1 MKKGLLVNL
10 GIILAVVIVAAWFAF
25 FKNVDL
31 VESIKSGRMVKTA
44 DSAVKL
50 GLDLKGGVYVV
61 LQAKPID
68 ENGKIDDSSMTRL
81 VEVMD
86 RRINALGVTE
96 PTIQRNGE
104 DRIIIELPGL
114 KDSQSAIDTIGKT
127 ALLEF
132 KMKNDDG
139 TLGPTLLTGKS
150 LKRADVTFDEFGNP
164 QIAFEMDAEGAKAF
178 AEITRANIGKRLAI
192 TLDGVEQ
199 TAPTIQSEIPTGNGV
214 ITGQYEI
221 EDAKKMALL
230 LNAGALPAKVEIME
244 TRTIGPSLGEK
255 SIKQSYRAGLWA
267 VILIAIFMFAFYRL
281 PGIVA
286 NVALAIYG
294 VVLLGVL
301 NFIDATMTLPGIA
314 GFILSMGMAVDANV
328 IIFARIKEEMKLGTS
343 VMASVDAGFNKAFL
357 AILDSNVTT
366 LIITAVLFV
375 LGTGPIKG
383 FAVTLTFGILASMF
397 TAITVTRVM
406 LKLFLLVT
414 KIENPIF
421 FGVRR

>member
-1 MKKGLLVNL
+1 MKKDLLVKL
-10 GIILAVVIVAAWFAF
+10 GIIGVIVLIAAWFAF

-31 VESIKSGRMVKTA
+31 VETLKAGRAVKNA
-44 DSAVKL
+44 DSPVKL

-61 LQAKPID
+61 LEAKPVD
-68 ENGKIDDSSMTRL
+68 DKTKIDAQSMGRL

-104 DRIIIELPGL
+104 NRIIIELPGL

-150 LKRADVTFDEFGNP
+150 LKRADVTFDSIGNP
-164 QIAFEMDAEGAKAF
+164 QIAFEMDAEGAKEF
-178 AEITRANIGKRLAI
+178 AKITRANIGKRLAI
-192 TLDGVEQ
+192 TLDGEEQ

-214 ITGQYEI
+214 ITGEYNVD
-221 EDAKKMALL
+221 DAKKMALL
-230 LNAGALPAKVEIME
+230 LNAGALPLKVDILE
-244 TRTIGPSLGEK
+244 TRTIGPNLGEK
-255 SIKQSYRAGLWA
+255 SIKQSFNAGIGA
-267 VILIAIFMFAFYRL
+267 VILIMLFMFAFYRL

-286 NVALAIYG
+286 NVGLAIYG
-294 VVLLGVL
+294 VILLGVL
-301 NFIDATMTLPGIA
+301 NFMDATLTLPGIA
-314 GFILSMGMAVDANV
+314 AFILSMGMAVDANV
-328 IIFARIKEEMKLGTS
+328 IIFARMKEEMKLGTS
-343 VMASVDAGFNKAFL
+343 VFASVDAGFNKAFL

-383 FAVTLTFGILASMF
+383 FAITLAVGILASMF
-397 TAITVTRVM
+397 TALMVTKTL
-406 LKLFLLVT
+406 LKLFLIVT